1 MPSSTYVAFYGV
13 LAVCCLGS
21 FFWHCTRSCCFATFC
36 LSFLSYFQ
44 QLCISIFLV
53 AQRQHCR
60 WKVFSGCA
68 RRLRLSGT
76 SHGAVLPLPLPAFPI
91 MGHVCGAHKFVLYLF
106 SRFLG
111 WHCTRSC
118 CIATLS
124 LFRSVCLAGCVHGAA
139 TLPYC
144 FAPSCFSGVA
154 IDAATLLSALAPSC
168 WLALHTELLR
178 CHCLLLYSG
187 LELFIVGLTL
197 RGPSVALFVTFP
209 SCVRLVRGSTS
220 LNRSP
225 SPTFGCTV
233 NVATLCS
240 FSSQNPRVSGLK
252 RMSLFVLLVVLCVCS
267 VQCCRFVRAI
277 R

>member
-1 MPSSTYVAFYGV
+1 M
-13 LAVCCLGS
+13 
-21 FFWHCTRSCCFATFC
+21 H
-36 LSFLSYFQ
+36 
-44 QLCISIFLV
+44 
-53 AQRQHCR
+53 
-60 WKVFSGCA
+60 
-68 RRLRLSGT
+68 
-76 SHGAVLPLPLPAFPI
+76 LPLLAFPI
-91 MGHVCGAHKFVLYLF
+91 VDHVCGARKLVLYLF

-118 CIATLS
+118 CIATLF

-139 TLPYC
+139 TLPY
-144 FAPSCFSGVA
+144 FLRQVVSPEVA
-154 IDAATLLSALAPSC
+154 IDAARLLSALAPSC

-209 SCVRLVRGSTS
+209 RCVRVVRGSTS

-225 SPTFGCTV
+225 WPTFGCTV

-240 FSSQNPRVSGLK
+240 FSSQNLRVSGLK
-252 RMSLFVLLVVLCVCS
+252 QMSLFVLLVVLCVCS